1 MTELRLNPLTGR
13 WVTIAGERASRPSDF
28 VPRRLPIEA
37 DPNRPCPFCPG
48 NEEATPPALETY
60 GHQGRWLVRVVP
72 NLYPAFAGSG
82 PFTLTQHSALHTSA
96 PANGIHEVLVLSP
109 HHRSSFADLSEAQAG
124 LVMAALRDRLEDH
137 ASAGGIEY
145 TQVIVNHGR
154 EAGASIEHPHGQL
167 LGIPFVPGELAEE
180 LACFEAFAS
189 NAPVGDGGEPLGLLA
204 AAVEAELR
212 ADQRI
217 VWADDRVVVLCP
229 YWSGSPYELLVV
241 PTHGGP
247 HLARAAPADVA
258 AVGRAL
264 RVVAGR
270 LRALLGDVAYNVVFH
285 TAPHHAEPRFCWHV
299 HLLPQTTTAAGF
311 EQGTGVRINVVPPE
325 RAAFEL
331 SEVGG

>member
-60 GHQGRWLVRVVP
+60 GSQGRWLVRVVP
-72 NLYPAFAGSG
+72 NLYPAFAGTA
-82 PFTLTQHSALHTSA
+82 PFAVTQHGPLHTSA
-96 PANGIHEVLVLSP
+96 PATGIHEVLVLSP

-137 ASAGGIEY
+137 ATAGGIAY

-180 LACFEAFAS
+180 LACFESFESAATT
-189 NAPVGDGGEPLGLLA
+189 AGPTGGLLA

-212 ADQRI
+212 AKQRI

-229 YWSGSPYELLVV
+229 YWSGSPYELLAV
-241 PTHGGP
+241 PLSGGA
-247 HLARAAPADVA
+247 HLARAAPADLA
-258 AVGRAL
+258 AMGRAL
-264 RVVAGR
+264 RAVAGR
-270 LRALLGDVAYNVVFH
+270 LRALLGDVAYNVVVH
-285 TAPHHAEPRFCWHV
+285 TAPHHAEPTFCWHV

-325 RAAFEL
+325 RAALEL
-331 SEVGG
+331 CEVGG